1 MICASIFSTI
11 LTNRANFGSRLLAV
25 ELRFTMPEGKRIK
38 LCEVVCD
45 HCKVKLM
52 IRSTE
57 KDCPVCGKPLPQ
69 LK

>member
-1 MICASIFSTI
+1 
-11 LTNRANFGSRLLAV
+11 
-25 ELRFTMPEGKRIK
+25 MPEGKKIK
-38 LCEVVCD
+38 LCEVICT

-57 KDCPVCGKPLPQ
+57 KECPVCGKPLPQ